1 MFIFAF
7 VVQKITTKTDVKE
20 VAIHVF
26 LLRIVVSGL
35 AFTTLIRPEL
45 SPMYGAGPVLLFH
58 MWHPVFPTL
67 YPGEYSFPIIYP
79 WLLCRTLIDH
89 ISLGLSPGFLVC
101 CVDLYKLYVCF
112 YANSWC

>member
-35 AFTTLIRPEL
+35 AFTTLIRSEL
-45 SPMYGAGPVLLFH
+45 SRMYGVGPVLLLH
-58 MWHPVFPTL
+58 VAS
-67 YPGEYSFPIIYP
+67 SFPNTVSWRIFFSYY
-79 WLLCRTLIDH
+79 
-89 ISLGLSPGFLVC
+89 ISLASLSNV
-101 CVDLYKLYVCF
+101 
-112 YANSWC
+112 N